1 MGSRVVYMLA
11 IYTLGVYTHYMKI
24 NMFRPQLGEMAGGFY
39 ARIMTNELG
48 VDVEQQC
55 AIQGPIVK
63 INHNHVWVEGWN
75 RTVRIAQAKAYMVKK
90 KR

>member
-1 MGSRVVYMLA
+1 
-11 IYTLGVYTHYMKI
+11 MKI

-48 VDVEQQC
+48 VAAEEQC

-63 INHNHVWVEGWN
+63 IDQNHVWV
-75 RTVRIAQAKAYMVKK
+75 
-90 KR
+90 

>member
-1 MGSRVVYMLA
+1 
-11 IYTLGVYTHYMKI
+11 MKI

-39 ARIMTNELG
+39 PRIMTNELG
-48 VDVEQQC
+48 VAVEEQC

-63 INHNHVWVEGWN
+63 IDQNHVWVEGWN

>member
-1 MGSRVVYMLA
+1 
-11 IYTLGVYTHYMKI
+11 MKI

-39 ARIMTNELG
+39 ARTITNELG
-48 VDVEQQC
+48 ETSVEQC

-63 INHNHVWVEGWN
+63 IGLDDVWVEGWN
-75 RTVRIAQAKAYMVKK
+75 RTVRIAQNKAYMVRK

>member
-1 MGSRVVYMLA
+1 
-11 IYTLGVYTHYMKI
+11 MKI
-24 NMFRPQLGEMAGGFY
+24 NMFRPHLGEMAGGFY
-39 ARIMTNELG
+39 ARIMTNEFG
-48 VDVEQQC
+48 VAVEEQC

-63 INHNHVWVEGWN
+63 IDNDHVWVEGWN